1 MKKIQRCISLVL
13 RLAIAHRARQMAAS
27 LIYVA
32 LGWGAVQLS
41 SANSADPAAPGGT
54 LVTPRSSHTATLLA
68 DGRVLLAGGYDG
80 ALAATASSEIY
91 NPAANTWTATGN
103 LNQGRRDHGT
113 VLLSDGR
120 ALSMGGSTTGDVS
133 TVTNSAEIYNPAIG
147 LWSAAANMITARSYF
162 DPMLLANGKVLVA
175 GGHIAGSPFE
185 TASCELY
192 DPATGTWSPTGALLQ
207 PRTQYHATLLADGRV
222 LVAGG
227 NNQTVG
233 LIAQSEL
240 YDPAT
245 GTWSSSGSL
254 TVPRDR
260 NVQVRLADGRVLVAG
275 GINRFGGGTHPPKI
289 TASAEI
295 YDPATGIWSRT
306 GSLNTPRIDFTANLL
321 NDGRVFAAGGDD
333 AGATGGTLQIY
344 SSIEEYSPSI
354 GKWRTLGSSLAAAR
368 FAHTATNLLD
378 GSLIIAGGLGSGGGP
393 LIPTAELF
401 VRPR

>member
-1 MKKIQRCISLVL
+1 MNKRLFSISHRCFNITCYLGRTIEHFIVVSLGL
-13 RLAIAHRARQMAAS
+13 CLPQ
-27 LIYVA
+27 L
-32 LGWGAVQLS
+32 VQ
-41 SANSADPAAPGGT
+41 ADPGGT

-91 NPAANTWTATGN
+91 NPTTNTWTATGN
-103 LNQGRRDHGT
+103 LNQGRRNHGT

-133 TVTNSAEIYNPAIG
+133 TVTNSAEIYNPATG
-147 LWSAAANMITARSYF
+147 LWSVTANMITARSFF
-162 DPMLLANGKVLVA
+162 DPVLLANGKVLVA
-175 GGHIAGSPFE
+175 GGHIAGFPFE
-185 TASCELY
+185 TATCELY
-192 DPATGTWSPTGALLQ
+192 DPATGTWSTTGSLLQ
-207 PRTQYHATLLADGRV
+207 PRTQYRATLLADGRV

-254 TVPRDR
+254 TVPRNS

-275 GINRFGGGTHPPKI
+275 GIKRFGGGTHPPKI

-295 YDPATGIWSRT
+295 YDPVTGIWSPT
-306 GSLNTPRIDFTANLL
+306 DSLNTPRIDFTANLL
-321 NDGRVFAAGGDD
+321 NDGRLFAAGGWDI
-333 AGATGGTLQIY
+333 GATGGVPQTY
-344 SSIEEYSPSI
+344 SSIEEYSLSL
-354 GKWRTLGSSLAAAR
+354 GKWRTLANSLTCAR
-368 FAHTATNLLD
+368 FDHTATKLLN
-378 GSLIIAGGLGSGGGP
+378 GSLIIAGGMAYAAL

-401 VRPR
+401 VRPH